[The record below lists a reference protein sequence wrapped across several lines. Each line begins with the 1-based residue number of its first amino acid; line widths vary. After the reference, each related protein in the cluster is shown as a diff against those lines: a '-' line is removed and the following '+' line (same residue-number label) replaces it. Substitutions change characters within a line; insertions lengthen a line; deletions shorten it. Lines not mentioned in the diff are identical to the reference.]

1 MALTFGTFNLMQRRD
16 PARTGETI
24 YGELVEQVRL
34 AERLGFST
42 AWIAEHH
49 FNNYSLCPSPLIMC
63 SHLAAATKTIRI
75 GTAVLVLPLYEPAR
89 VLQEIAMVDSL
100 SNGRLEL
107 GIGSGYQQY
116 EFDRFHA
123 KLDGAMEM
131 TAETL
136 DIIEKGL
143 TQESFSHHG
152 KHYDIP
158 ETRIAVKPVQ
168 KPMPPMWVAG
178 MMGNKDI
185 KRRVASKGFTPF
197 LAAAISPTSK
207 LLPIRQAY
215 DEAYREVG
223 TDPMKQPMGLMRYF
237 HLTDDK
243 AEAVD
248 AAERCR
254 YSTRISLALRLNHA
268 KMNGLVV
275 EDTPFKDEP
284 PIEEMMKNMIIGDAH
299 ACAQRII
306 EDVDAMRATHI
317 ALYGQPGDLPHKRVM
332 KSLEKFAV
340 ECVPLVSK
348 ELAKRGVTVSFGPQ
362 SQKRAAAAE

>member
-1 MALTFGTFNLMQRRD
+1 
-16 PARTGETI
+16 
-24 YGELVEQVRL
+24 
-34 AERLGFST
+34 
-42 AWIAEHH
+42 
-49 FNNYSLCPSPLIMC
+49 
-63 SHLAAATKTIRI
+63 
-75 GTAVLVLPLYEPAR
+75 
-89 VLQEIAMVDSL
+89 MVDSL

-143 TQESFSHHG
+143 TQDSFSHHG

-178 MMGNKDI
+178 MLNNKDI
-185 KRRVASKGFTPF
+185 KRRVATRGFTPF
-197 LAAAISPTSK
+197 LAAALSPTSK

-215 DEAYREVG
+215 DEAYREAG
-223 TDPMKQPMGLMRYF
+223 TDPMTQPMGLMRYF

-243 AEAVD
+243 TEAVD

-254 YSTRISLALRLNHA
+254 YSTRISLALRLNYA

-275 EDTPFKDEP
+275 DDTPFKDEP

-317 ALYGQPGDLPHKRVM
+317 ALYSQPGDLPHKRVM
-332 KSLEKFAV
+332 KSLEKFTA

-362 SQKRAAAAE
+362 SQKRSAAE